1 MILLKKFISFLLFF
15 ILVFLALNVYA
26 AEDSSENPTVN
37 IKYDYSSV
45 VSWFS
50 GGLGL
55 GDFSG
60 IEEHSYLKISFTL
73 DYDSSLLRYIDINPG
88 NNWTLLSS
96 EDSNN
101 FVLETN
107 DAMPNT
113 FIININFYPD
123 PSVENLEELH
133 YVYFENIVVTNNSN
147 LNENYDG
154 FSIPLTYSPSPP
166 SFEKPT
172 NEINNGTS
180 NGQANTNEIVN
191 SNTEITNNIIQNGQN
206 QNNNF
211 RNDSTTA
218 TTRLPNTGITRIL
231 VITIFILIISS
242 IYFKIKSKDIKY

>member
-147 LNENYDG
+147 LNENYDCSNQD
-154 FSIPLTYSPSPP
+154 FDAETE
-166 SFEKPT
+166 FENRYKLQGIAIKRVILKKT
-172 NEINNGTS
+172 KDTLLE
-180 NGQANTNEIVN
+180 
-191 SNTEITNNIIQNGQN
+191 
-206 QNNNF
+206 
-211 RNDSTTA
+211 
-218 TTRLPNTGITRIL
+218 LP
-231 VITIFILIISS
+231 
-242 IYFKIKSKDIKY
+242 K